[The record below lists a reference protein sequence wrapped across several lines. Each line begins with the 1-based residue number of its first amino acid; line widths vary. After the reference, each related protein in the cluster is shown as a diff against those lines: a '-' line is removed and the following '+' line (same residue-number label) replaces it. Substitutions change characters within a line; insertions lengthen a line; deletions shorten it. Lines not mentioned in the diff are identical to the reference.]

1 MSGILKIRYFLIT
14 WYCTSNRPFAQLL
27 SGLETGHPAAAGP
40 SSSCDFGVFDEQ
52 KAVFLVS
59 VLDFSECDSSG
70 LDHPNSMWSNA
81 RVREYFRR
89 KIGHSWTSRKP
100 SFLNGKCA
108 YIVTSHSTHRV
119 YLRCLCDC
127 SEWDPSGLGLDSW
140 NSSWIIARL
149 KEYLKRKRGYS
160 RLPFKKAELLERQ
173 VSLNLHLTYT
183 LRVQTRCSSKCN
195 LKKHTSKSLLA
206 QTSPAL

>member
-1 MSGILKIRYFLIT
+1 
-14 WYCTSNRPFAQLL
+14 
-27 SGLETGHPAAAGP
+27 
-40 SSSCDFGVFDEQ
+40 
-52 KAVFLVS
+52 
-59 VLDFSECDSSG
+59 
-70 LDHPNSMWSNA
+70 MWSNA

-89 KIGHSWTSRKP
+89 NIGHSWTSRKP
-100 SFLNGKCA
+100 SFLNSKCA

-127 SEWDPSGLGLDSW
+127 SECDPSGLGLDSW

-173 VSLNLHLTYT
+173 VSLNLHLAYT

-195 LKKHTSKSLLA
+195 LKKQKKPPGTNFACVVTSSPRFLPASDSEWPDHLSQRRWRG
-206 QTSPAL
+206 QTSRFLSMRLRASYSHLGDIGGRKENTDIDGTAPAFGKGPAFPVANNW